1 VTQRKLVSYLSQ
13 TILEYISKLFLVFTF
28 DLGGITDPAQVVNMP
43 NIVVIGYVT
52 YRKCLEVPLT
62 IQRAGVS
69 GLTTALLLSK
79 DPGYKVTILAKH
91 MPGDYDIGESV
102 PSCCEFIMRLL
113 AKTRVSKKAMSAKTH
128 MIYSRQL

>member
-1 VTQRKLVSYLSQ
+1 
-13 TILEYISKLFLVFTF
+13 
-28 DLGGITDPAQVVNMP
+28 MP

-52 YRKCLEVPLT
+52 HRKCLDVYLT
-62 IQRAGVS
+62 IPRAGVS

-102 PSCCEFIMRLL
+102 PSCCEFIIRLNWRNAL
-113 AKTRVSKKAMSAKTH
+113 KSSELQKYVLGTYNVRRLRIAS
-128 MIYSRQL
+128 